1 MKSNKKIVINKNRYE
16 RKWVFRNIDYL
27 KVFNLLIRS
36 KFFFKKHYPLR
47 KINSIY
53 YDDRHLSCIKQNL
66 DGISTRTKYRVRWY
80 GKDNSL
86 INPNF
91 EIKMKRG
98 FEVEKKLFSLQN
110 FNNYS
115 VKDNLKELTNYINQK
130 IILNKNL
137 LPTMIIKYER
147 IYLISS
153 NNLIRATIDY
163 QIKSKKVLNFNNNFF
178 VDFSDVILE
187 LKYDPDLDWIVRK
200 NLDNFKVRLSKNS
213 KYINCSLNRH
223 QYLSV

>member
-1 MKSNKKIVINKNRYE
+1 MKSITNNKIRYE
-16 RKWVFRNIDYL
+16 RKWVFKNINNL
-27 KVFNLLIRS
+27 QVFNLLIRS
-36 KFFFKKHYPLR
+36 KFYFNKHYPLR
-47 KINSIY
+47 KVNSIY
-53 YDDRHLSCIKQNL
+53 YDDKNLSCIKQNL
-66 DGISTRTKYRVRWY
+66 DGISEKTKYRVRWY
-80 GKDNSL
+80 GEDKSL
-86 INPNF
+86 LNPNF
-91 EIKMKRG
+91 EIKIKKG
-98 FEVEKKLFSLQN
+98 FEVKKKLFLLKN

-115 VKDNLKELTNYINQK
+115 LKNNLEKLTNHINQEV
-130 IILNKNL
+130 ILNKNL

-163 QIKSKKVLNFNNNFF
+163 RIKSKKVLNFKNDFF

-200 NLDNFKVRLSKNS
+200 NFDSFNVRLSKNS